1 MGVDGTARAG
11 NVFIVSRDLRAVEGG
26 RMKLKRLTLDQ
37 QIAVLRIELAA
48 TKDTLGN
55 LIVWMSGSANSPI
68 RIDEAQTLMRKL
80 HGKS

>member
-1 MGVDGTARAG
+1 
-11 NVFIVSRDLRAVEGG
+11 
-26 RMKLKRLTLDQ
+26 MKLKRLTLDQ
-37 QIAVLRIELAA
+37 QIAVLRIELEA